1 VFTEGE
7 AISQACRFTSVNTE
21 IKAVYNT
28 IMNLKDIKNL
38 ISEEGGKLIIADEN
52 GPAMVVMS
60 YSDYKRL
67 KNPSFCKPEAT
78 NELIE
83 QLPIMKEQ
91 KEVVVPTKKES
102 FGVEDL
108 PF

>member
-1 VFTEGE
+1 MQKSRRLAKT
-7 AISQACRFTSVNTE
+7 CRFTSANTE

-38 ISEEGGKLIIADEN
+38 INEEGGKLIIADEN
-52 GPAMVVMS
+52 GPAMVIMS
-60 YSDYKRL
+60 YSDYKKL
-67 KNPSFCKPEAT
+67 KPSKAEVS
-78 NELIE
+78 NDLIE
-83 QLPIMKEQ
+83 RLPIMKDE
-91 KEVVVPTKKES
+91 KEVIVPSKKES